1 MAVQL
6 SLNQGPQDKLLFDNT
21 KSYFT
26 NVGYQRTSNF
36 QMQLRDVDPQNAAN
50 FGQTVSFIIPKAAD
64 LLGPVDLMIEF
75 NKVDVPQIPGRGEG
89 DNLLEP
95 GQAQA
100 WGWVDN
106 VGYAMIEKITFS
118 VGSHDVET
126 LTGES
131 LNIINELMRN
141 GNNRYGFHQTLKTG
155 RPLFKQTLD
164 GGKNGTST
172 GPNRSYP
179 ELNPDPAYDS
189 YDRIISYK
197 QMHYH
202 KLMYNT
208 HDAVT
213 EPHSTW
219 WDSLERPGMVFP
231 HISST
236 NHNSNTNVDV
246 VAKEGKHLCVPLG
259 LFFTQHPSKYF
270 PIAAIAGCNDIRV
283 TIKFKQVKEVLMQ
296 KGTLKQAGDLEDDD
310 FSYIRGPTPR
320 DQNGVI
326 QMGIKLDQ
334 TKLTQCLMSIVRTTS
349 RNNDVDSS
357 GANWVG
363 GLWNTASY
371 TAAHG
376 HREVKLL
383 VISHESW
390 YPSTADHVG
399 KRPHPNDAVFEVA
412 TTRCQEPGQTTG
424 ASTTPDDDTIGGS
437 NGHSWMCQYFITGL
451 RQIRPGNIDPSLF
464 TGVQFY
470 WFGWNFTEDSAM
482 PADENKA
489 PTYDSYGN
497 FTSYG
502 SCYSKVADY
511 IEIPDRWVA
520 STGGW
525 NLAGAIHSN
534 PGTGY
539 VVDQI
544 PAYSSQE
551 PSPSNGQWFNKCQ
564 LRCHYV
570 HVTGPEATAL
580 MGKEHVRLMK
590 LMDDTNHLTKQ
601 FAIKC
606 SPSGSSQVL
615 AMDLN
620 FLHPIQ
626 EIIITIRKLA
636 ELGSSTDNSVSPGTG
651 DGVMTMGTGGI
662 KNYFAYHGGGK
673 DPNFENWTSYVN
685 CSDPIPQVRQPT
697 YLKTTTFQLK
707 LNGQSRHLDGQGIDR
722 DYLMNRLM
730 PMIHSAARDDF
741 TLVAEHSQLE
751 EFEQLSEMMDRKEIY
766 VYPFALNPEGA
777 NPSGSVNFSK
787 VSHARLEIGV
797 DGYAPGLST
806 PTANVDDQY
815 IVDVYGMY
823 YNWLAIKDGRALTSF
838 A

>member
-64 LLGPVDLMIEF
+64 LLGPVDLMIDF
-75 NKVDVPQIPGRGEG
+75 NKVDIPAKNWGG
-89 DNLLEP
+89 LE

-126 LTGES
+126 LTGDS

-155 RPLFKQTLD
+155 RPLFKHSLD
-164 GGKNGTST
+164 GGKTTNLF
-172 GPNRSYP
+172 PNRTYASID
-179 ELNPDPAYDS
+179 PDPSYDA

-197 QMHYH
+197 RRHYKPLLH
-202 KLMYNT
+202 Q
-208 HDAVT
+208 VT
-213 EPHSTW
+213 DDEDYKNHPSW
-219 WDSLERPGMVFP
+219 WDGLDRPAMAYP
-231 HISST
+231 
-236 NHNSNTNVDV
+236 HNSANYQQSTNVDV
-246 VAKEGKHLCVPLG
+246 VAKEGKHLCIPLG
-259 LFFTQHPSKYF
+259 LFFTTHPSKYF

-283 TIKFKQVKEVLMQ
+283 TIKFKQAKEVLMQ
-296 KGTLKQAGDLEDDD
+296 KGTFYQEADAQASGNIVDW
-310 FSYIRGPTPR
+310 IKGPTAR
-320 DQNGVI
+320 DPATGAVWSGLALWPEYVRRALNDNRVNPTNGDWQNSSIFVGGENAEGDGQDVQPLRPILMVVSSRLRGGLTPNPNDPNQRPPHPYDAVYVMHTEVIKDAFSNQNGWYRAT
-326 QMGIKLDQ
+326 G
-334 TKLTQCLMSIVRTTS
+334 LTQ
-349 RNNDVDSS
+349 
-357 GANWVG
+357 
-363 GLWNTASY
+363 
-371 TAAHG
+371 
-376 HREVKLL
+376 
-383 VISHESW
+383 
-390 YPSTADHVG
+390 
-399 KRPHPNDAVFEVA
+399 
-412 TTRCQEPGQTTG
+412 
-424 ASTTPDDDTIGGS
+424 
-437 NGHSWMCQYFITGL
+437 
-451 RQIRPGNIDPSLF
+451 IRS
-464 TGVQFY
+464 
-470 WFGWNFTEDSAM
+470 
-482 PADENKA
+482 
-489 PTYDSYGN
+489 GN
-497 FTSYG
+497 FTAADLTTANVLVNYFCGGHTFNADGTFAAYG
-502 SCYSKVADY
+502 QMFNVWNRPFNDGADQFTGRV
-511 IEIPDRWVA
+511 PLWWRW
-520 STGGW
+520 
-525 NLAGAIHSN
+525 
-534 PGTGY
+534 
-539 VVDQI
+539 DQI
-544 PAYSSQE
+544 TQTAQINHGSGHILDLAPVHDDTE
-551 PSPSNGQWFNKCQ
+551 PPTPSNGQWFNKCQ

-590 LMDDTNHLTKQ
+590 LMDDTNHLQKQ
-601 FAIKC
+601 FSIKC
-606 SPSGSSQVL
+606 STLGSSQTL

-626 EIIITIRKLA
+626 EIVITIRKLI
-636 ELGSSTDNSVSPGTG
+636 EMGSSTDNSAAPGTG
-651 DGVMTMGTGGI
+651 DGVLALKTGGV

-673 DPNFENWTSYVN
+673 DPNFENWTNSVD

-722 DYLMNRLM
+722 DYLMNRMM

-741 TLVAEHSQLE
+741 TLVAEHSQLP
-751 EFEQLSEMMDRKEIY
+751 EFEQLAEMMDRKEIY

-797 DGYAPGLST
+797 NGFAPGLST
-806 PTANVDDQY
+806 PSATVDDDY
-815 IVDVYGMY
+815 IVDVYGVY

>member
-179 ELNPDPAYDS
+179 ELNPDPTYDS

-208 HDAVT
+208 HDDVV

-219 WDSLERPGMVFP
+219 WDSLERPGTVFP

-236 NHNSNTNVDV
+236 NHNLNGNVDV

-296 KGTLKQAGDLEDDD
+296 KGTLKQSGDLEDYD
-310 FSYIRGPTPR
+310 FSHIRGPATR
-320 DQNGVI
+320 NADGVVQNA
-326 QMGIKLDQ
+326 IKLDQ
-334 TKLTQCLMSIVRTTS
+334 TRLNLALMDFSFTTGDDM
-349 RNNDVDSS
+349 N
-357 GANWVG
+357 GAQWRG
-363 GLWNTASY
+363 GLWNAAGSAEVASY
-371 TAAHG
+371 G

-383 VISHESW
+383 VISHNDWNQASA
-390 YPSTADHVG
+390 THVG
-399 KRPHPNDAVFEVA
+399 IVPHPNDAVFECA
-412 TTRCQEPGQTTG
+412 TTRVQDRNQSSGAEASQPFGTG
-424 ASTTPDDDTIGGS
+424 SS
-437 NGHSWMCQYFITGL
+437 KVCKYLLTGL
-451 RQIRPGNIDPSLF
+451 RQIRGGNF
-464 TGVQFY
+464 TSSQIVSSGLLLS
-470 WFGWNFTEDSAM
+470 WFGWNFIEDTAM
-482 PADENKA
+482 PAEENKA

-502 SCYSKVADY
+502 SCYSSIVDY
-511 IEIPDRWVA
+511 IEIPLRWQSAAWQVP
-520 STGGW
+520 
-525 NLAGAIHSN
+525 NAIRIN
-534 PGTGY
+534 TGTGY
-539 VVDQI
+539 VVNQI
-544 PAYSSQE
+544 PAYSSTE

-673 DPNFENWTSYVN
+673 DPNFENWTTYVD

-697 YLKTTTFQLK
+697 YLKTTSFQLK